1 MIFYNFCSYI
11 YTNIYLYTNNRYLMI
26 ESNTYYFKESLKY
39 DNFIKSLAD
48 EYDLITF
55 YYNRFINRKIH
66 PIHNTLNLNLL
77 GYDETYFIDL
87 LSDFPVK
94 KNIKLIKLIRNK
106 SYHVLQKYKG
116 NKSILLLN
124 SLNKVLKKNN
134 NVKSS
139 YIDFSKLSKGKI
151 TNSELFDVLF
161 ILEYDI
167 ILKQKNNRNNEVSLF
182 QKRLLVLKENL
193 ELLKK
198 GGSLYLEYF
207 NCSLEKSLNLMVIVS
222 SYFKSYKFISSQ
234 LSKNTLE
241 GGFYVLEGFKGLK
254 DDIFEYVLLESNKI
268 KNDKFVLFID
278 KIQKNKYNNYNLFL
292 KKCNYVKN
300 SLKRKGMNY
309 FINYQISLGVDWCN
323 ENNLSINNYYKKKL
337 KRETTIHFLKKIFYP
352 IEKLNYKKLE
362 LYYDSFYSVTYVKD
376 YNETLHILNKYID
389 FNKEKVIVDACAN
402 VGVSTIA
409 LSYSFS
415 KVYGIEIS
423 KERCKCLVNNIKVYG
438 RKNIKVI
445 CDDYLKIE
453 NHFSNDLVF
462 FDPPWSGIF
471 YKIENIMELYLG
483 STNIKECLKKQ
494 KKFILKAPFNYNYH
508 DLKIN
513 NLIVEKLSS
522 FLLII
527 RI

>member
-1 MIFYNFCSYI
+1 
-11 YTNIYLYTNNRYLMI
+11 MI

-39 DNFIKSLAD
+39 DNIIKSLAD

-55 YYNRFINRKIH
+55 FYNRFMNRKIQ
-66 PIHNTLNLNLL
+66 PIHHSLNLNLF

-87 LSDFPVK
+87 FSNFPVK
-94 KNIKLIKLIRNK
+94 KNIKLIKLIKNK
-106 SYHVLQKYKG
+106 NYHILQKYKE
-116 NKSILLLN
+116 NKSIFLLN

-134 NVKSS
+134 NVKSF
-139 YIDFSKLSKGKI
+139 YIDISKLNKSKAKAK
-151 TNSELFDVLF
+151 TNFKLFDVLF
-161 ILEYDI
+161 ILEYNI
-167 ILKQKNNRNNEVSLF
+167 ILKQRNNINNELSLF

-193 ELLKK
+193 EFLKK

-207 NCSLEKSLNLMVIVS
+207 NCSFEKSLNLMIILS

-241 GGFYVLEGFKGLK
+241 GGFYVFEGFKGLK
-254 DDIFEYVLLESNKI
+254 DKIFEYVLLNSNKI
-268 KNDKFVLFID
+268 KSHKFVLFID
-278 KIQKNKYNNYNLFL
+278 KIQQTKYTNYNLFL

-323 ENNLSINNYYKKKL
+323 ENNLSINKYYINKL
-337 KRETTIHFLKKIFYP
+337 KRETTVHFLKKIFYP
-352 IEKLNYKKLE
+352 IVNLDYKKLK

-376 YNETLHILNKYID
+376 YNETLLILHKYID

-415 KVYGIEIS
+415 KVYGVEIS
-423 KERCKCLVNNIKVYG
+423 KERYKCLVNNVGVYG
-438 RKNIKVI
+438 RKNIELI

-453 NHFSNDLVF
+453 NRFVNDLVF

-483 STNIKECLKKQ
+483 NTNIKECLKKQ

-513 NLIVEKLSS
+513 NLIVEKLSN

>member
-1 MIFYNFCSYI
+1 
-11 YTNIYLYTNNRYLMI
+11 
-26 ESNTYYFKESLKY
+26 
-39 DNFIKSLAD
+39 
-48 EYDLITF
+48 
-55 YYNRFINRKIH
+55 
-66 PIHNTLNLNLL
+66 
-77 GYDETYFIDL
+77 
-87 LSDFPVK
+87 
-94 KNIKLIKLIRNK
+94 
-106 SYHVLQKYKG
+106 
-116 NKSILLLN
+116 
-124 SLNKVLKKNN
+124 LKKNN
-134 NVKSS
+134 KVQSS
-139 YIDFSKLSKGKI
+139 YVDISKLSKSKSKK
-151 TNSELFDVLF
+151 SELFDVLF
-161 ILEYDI
+161 ILEMNI
-167 ILKQKNNRNNEVSLF
+167 SLKQKNNRNNELSLF
-182 QKRLLVLKENL
+182 QKRLEVLKEHL
-193 ELLKK
+193 KLLKK
-198 GGSLYLEYF
+198 DGSLYLEYF
-207 NCSLEKSLNLMVIVS
+207 NCSFEKSLNLMVIVS
-222 SYFKSYKFISSQ
+222 SYFKSYKFISSK

-241 GGFYVLEGFKGLK
+241 GGFYVFNGFKGLK
-254 DDIFEYVLLESNKI
+254 DGIFNYIYLEMNKI
-268 KNDKFVLFID
+268 KNHKFVLFINN
-278 KIQKNKYNNYNLFL
+278 IQQTKYTNYNLFL

-323 ENNLSINNYYKKKL
+323 ENNLSINNYYKNKL

-352 IEKLNYKKLE
+352 IVDLDYKKLK

-376 YNETLHILNKYID
+376 YNETLLVLQKYID

-415 KVYGIEIS
+415 KVYGVEIS
-423 KERCKCLVNNIKVYG
+423 KERYKCLVNNINVYG
-438 RKNIKVI
+438 RKNIQLI

-453 NHFSNDLVF
+453 NKFVNDLVF

-483 STNIKECLKKQ
+483 NTNIKECLKKQ
-494 KKFILKAPFNYNYH
+494 KKFILKAPFNYNYY